1 MTRSVKVLTGLEAMA
16 AIVPSWDDLAAA
28 AIEPNPF
35 YEPWL
40 LLPALEAF
48 GMVRGFRLVTVWE
61 GERLDAVLPLE
72 RSRGFKGLP
81 VALLS
86 SWRHRHCLLCT
97 PLVRSEGAAQT
108 LAALIEWLR
117 TDGDGASIV
126 GFQYIPSDGPFNR
139 VLGSVLKAAGIRP
152 SVLGSYARPVLR
164 RTNDGETYVNE
175 FIPRKE
181 RQELRRREKRLKE
194 QGMLTPVALKAGDDL
209 GRWIDEFLKLEA
221 SGWKGKE
228 GTAMACSEANRRFLT
243 QAFTAAHE
251 RGRLEMVGVD
261 FEGKPLGRC
270 TGFIAG
276 EGSYAFKPAYDEAF
290 AKFSP
295 GILAEVA
302 RIRNLHQLQGV
313 QWMDSFTDA
322 NNSMM
327 SRLWKDRLT
336 VETLVFST
344 GKAGA
349 LAVAAWPLLRWAK
362 QQGRRALSAASRAR
376 ARAKQVQPRAA
387 SAA

>member
-1 MTRSVKVLTGLEAMA
+1 VTRKVKVLAGREAMA
-16 AIVPSWDDLAAA
+16 AIVPSWENMAAA

-35 YEPWL
+35 YEPWM

-48 GMVRGFRLVTVWE
+48 GLEKSFRLVTIWN
-61 GERLDAVLPLE
+61 GDRLDAVLPLE
-72 RSRGFKGLP
+72 RTGSFKGLP
-81 VALLS
+81 LPALS

-97 PLVRSEGAAQT
+97 PLVRADGAVET
-108 LAALIEWLR
+108 LAALIDWLR
-117 TDGDGASIV
+117 GERTSII
-126 GFQYIPSDGPFNR
+126 GLQYIPTEGPFSQA
-139 VLGSVLKAAGIRP
+139 LAEALKAANIKP
-152 SVLGSYARPVLR
+152 FVLDGYARPVLR
-164 RTNDGETYVNE
+164 RAKDGETYVNE

-181 RQELRRREKRLKE
+181 RQELRRREKRLNE
-194 QGMLTPVALKAGDDL
+194 QGTLTQVALAPGEDV

-243 QAFTAAHE
+243 ETFAAAYQ

-261 FEGKPLGRC
+261 FNGKPLGRC

-276 EGSYAFKPAYDEAF
+276 KGAYAFKPAYDEAF

-302 RIRNLHQLQGV
+302 RIRNLHQLPGV

-336 VETLVFST
+336 VQTLVFGT

-349 LAVAAWPLLRWAK
+349 MAIAAWPFLRWAK

-376 ARAKQVQPRAA
+376 APAKPSQPQAA
-387 SAA
+387 SAP